1 MNEFGSKILTG
12 AIGAVIALYLKYY
25 YDKNEECKRLNYI
38 SKTLKS
44 VLKENVQSQ
53 LVLYIKTCTSIQND
67 LQTKFSQMI
76 NKGSDFNGLD
86 IDFISYLGK
95 DDVMK
100 IFIKHKIDISKLVDL
115 QFSLKRIVV
124 NPPNAVTNN
133 LFLTIDKISQRHKE
147 YLETTEDK
155 EDIEKAVQ
163 IMKEYNKRAFDTAI
177 DNLELY
183 KMFANKQIDTITE
196 LISSLP

>member
-38 SKTLKS
+38 SKTLI
-44 VLKENVQSQ
+44 VILKNNILPQ
-53 LVLYIKTCTSIQND
+53 LELYIDACDSIQKD
-67 LQTKFSQMI
+67 LQTNIYKMI

-100 IFIKHKIDISKLVDL
+100 IFVKQKLDISKLVDL
-115 QFSLKRIVV
+115 QLSLKRIVV

-147 YLETTEDK
+147 FIETTEN
-155 EDIEKAVQ
+155 
-163 IMKEYNKRAFDTAI
+163 KEYIKNAEKTMKIDNGRALDTAI

-183 KMFANKQIDTITE
+183 KKFANKQIDTITE
-196 LISSLP
+196 LISLLP